1 MYAYCSKDDEA
12 NQQPQSKAV
21 TEEER
26 FQNAEVADKERTG
39 LVVETSIA
47 VLDQDEADKLPAAS
61 SESRDSFELNQPN
74 VYEKLIIS
82 P

>member
-1 MYAYCSKDDEA
+1 M
-12 NQQPQSKAV
+12 
-21 TEEER
+21 
-26 FQNAEVADKERTG
+26 
-39 LVVETSIA
+39 ETSIA

-61 SESRDSFELNQPN
+61 SESRDSFESNQPN